1 MTTTTTAPRA
11 AKVRSLRFDA
21 DEQMLVLTVGGV
33 GTAFA
38 LFEMP
43 CLAGRMFRLGRADMT
58 EKYTIAVVG
67 AESACNCKS
76 ALYRKT
82 CRHQDAIRVLLSR
95 GLLGNAPAAE

>member
-1 MTTTTTAPRA
+1 MTATVAKPA
-11 AKVRSLRFDA
+11 AVRTLRYDA
-21 DEQMLVLTVGGV
+21 DERMLVLTAGDV

-43 CLAGRMFRLGRADMT
+43 CPAGRMFRLGRADLS
-58 EKYTIAVVG
+58 EKYTVAVVG

-95 GLLGNAPAAE
+95 GLLGNAPAAK